1 MIIYLYIKTKNYHSL
16 KKFSRILIISF
27 LKQKI
32 KKVKYYPLSRK
43 RTLYSILKSPHVNK
57 TAQEQFEFKYSHRKI
72 VIFSK
77 SFLKTLII
85 IKRYYSSIFY
95 DIKIKILFS
104 LSQKLLIK
112 RKKKTKQNLDL
123 IGESILK
130 FK

>member
-32 KKVKYYPLSRK
+32 KKVKYYPLSKK

-95 DIKIKILFS
+95 DIKIKVLFS
-104 LSQKLLIK
+104 LSTNIPTNTVE
-112 RKKKTKQNLDL
+112 RPSM
-123 IGESILK
+123 I
-130 FK
+130 

>member
-16 KKFSRILIISF
+16 KKFSKILIISF

-32 KKVKYYPLSRK
+32 KKVKYYPLSKK
-43 RTLYSILKSPHVNK
+43 RTLYSVLKSPHVNK

-77 SFLKTLII
+77 LFLKTLII

-104 LSQKLLIK
+104 LLTKMS
-112 RKKKTKQNLDL
+112 KKKKKKPKK
-123 IGESILK
+123 I
-130 FK
+130 